1 MAKVKIIDA
10 KIKSA
15 FFVFILI
22 TSLMVFCV
30 HSYIGDRTTVTKYYL
45 VKDYKGQIH
54 LFQTLFDKPQKLF
67 LWCCDCILFYAKW
80 MGITYEELNIHL
92 FVIFQP
98 MLIIFLIYVSYNF
111 ANKLNRLNR

>member
-1 MAKVKIIDA
+1 MDKTSIFDT
-10 KIKSA
+10 KIKTA
-15 FFVFILI
+15 FFAFIAI
-22 TSLMVFCV
+22 TLLMVIGV
-30 HSYIGDRTTVTKYYL
+30 HKYIGDRTAVTKYYL
-45 VKDYKGQIH
+45 VNDYKGQIH

-98 MLIIFLIYVSYNF
+98 MLIIFLLYVAYNF
-111 ANKLNRLNR
+111 ASKLKSISI